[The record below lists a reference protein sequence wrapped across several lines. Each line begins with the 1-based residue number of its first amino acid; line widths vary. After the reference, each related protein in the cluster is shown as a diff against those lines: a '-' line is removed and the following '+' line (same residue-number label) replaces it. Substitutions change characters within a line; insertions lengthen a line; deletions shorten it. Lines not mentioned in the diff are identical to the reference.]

1 LSWHRQLF
9 KSLALGTKPFPDFII
24 FPRHRAARIENQS
37 IRFVP
42 RVTQARKRSF
52 SRRFA
57 QENQAPKLPFS
68 QQFHTKIFPETVALA
83 RRLYKVKQVSKT
95 Q

>member
-1 LSWHRQLF
+1 
-9 KSLALGTKPFPDFII
+9 
-24 FPRHRAARIENQS
+24 
-37 IRFVP
+37 
-42 RVTQARKRSF
+42 VTQARKRSF

-57 QENQAPKLPFS
+57 QENQAPKMTFS
-68 QQFHTKIFPETVALA
+68 QQFHTKIFPKTAALA